1 MTLRLTCRRCGIV
14 INADTEEDL
23 ATLGQEHAKQ
33 HGHTEPMAPEHI
45 LARIRR
51 RNPNRPS

>member
-1 MTLRLTCRRCGIV
+1 MTLSLTCRRCGIV

-51 RNPNRPS
+51 HNPNRPS